1 MDWQSLV
8 GQLLTSSVVIVAVAF
23 VAKSLISQWMA
34 RNIEGFKAA
43 LSAESTRSIEELRFN
58 LQSEAQR
65 QQIVFGSLHAR
76 RAEVI
81 AELYG
86 KLDELDRAVHVLLGQ
101 QWFREI
107 REDTDKQGFGP
118 PKEQPFSLRPGY
130 EVLSSDERKDVDSLR
145 SVASDFYQFYGR
157 LKIYFTPEAC
167 DLLNRFGALSSFLAS
182 NYHNIAIKDKEGKPY
197 VNPRVKEVWDGAVR
211 TIPQLKVLLEK
222 EFRSLLGVTAVT
234 SPRR

>member
-1 MDWQSLV
+1 MDWYGLV
-8 GQLLTSSVVIVAVAF
+8 GQLLTSTVVVAVVAF
-23 VAKSLISQWMA
+23 VAKSVISQWMA

-43 LSAESTRSIEELRFN
+43 LSAESARSIEELRFN

-65 QQIVFGSLHAR
+65 QQIVFGSLHTR

-86 KLDELDRAVHVLLGQ
+86 KLYELDRAVHFVLGE

-107 REDTDKQGFGP
+107 RDDTDRRFGP
-118 PKEQPFSLRPGY
+118 PKEPYTMRPGY
-130 EVLSSDERKDVDSLR
+130 EVLSPEEKKHVDDLR
-145 SVASDFYQFYGR
+145 HAVSDFYQFYGR
-157 LKIYFTPEAC
+157 LRIYFTPEAC
-167 DLLNRFGALSSFLAS
+167 SLLDRFGALASFLAS
-182 NYHNIAIKDKEGKPY
+182 NYHNIAYKDKDGKPY
-197 VNPRVKEVWDGAVR
+197 VNPKVKQVWDAAVG

-234 SPRR
+234 SPP